1 MAPDLTTDLV
11 FIDALGAGGEYRTR
25 NREVI
30 ATTAGVP
37 VAELSLV
44 PPLYVSRTIGA
55 QRKATPLPVTAREA
69 ALKKAAAAF
78 ATAVIGGL
86 DFDAYVE
93 LAGRISGLPIAVTRA
108 GARGV
113 ADAVATAFDAVR
125 PAQPVGAVLDW
136 RDERT
141 RSGGAVRDDRTRR
154 SGAVRDDRTR
164 RSGAVWARRGEVF
177 AVHAAGNG
185 PGVHGLWPQ
194 ALALG
199 YRVAVRPSRREPLT
213 AHRLVNALRQSGFRP
228 EDVVYLPTDHG
239 GADEIIRLAD
249 IAMVYGGQDVVDKY
263 ADDPAV
269 VVNGPGRAKIL
280 ITADRDW
287 REYIDLVV
295 DSIANL
301 GGMACVNTTA
311 VLYEGD
317 PAPLARAI
325 ADRLATIEPLP
336 SEDDSA
342 ILPTQPVDKARAV
355 ANYLAGKA
363 AGATALLGADQVVA
377 ELGGGYA
384 ALRPAVHLLAEPG
397 SGQLADTLNVE
408 LPFPCVWVSPWTRDA
423 GPDPLRHSLVVTAI
437 TGDDALIDDLI
448 AEPTVT
454 NVYRGHHPTYFHA
467 PEIPH
472 DGFLA
477 DVLMRNKGFVRD

>member
-1 MAPDLTTDLV
+1 MEPEQPSVTADLV
-11 FIDALGAGGEYRTR
+11 CIDALGPGGEYRTR
-25 NREVI
+25 NREII

-37 VAELSLV
+37 VAELSMV

-55 QRKATPLPVTAREA
+55 QRKARPLPVAEREA
-69 ALKKAAAAF
+69 ALANAADIF

-86 DFDAYVE
+86 DFESYVR
-93 LAGRISGLPIAVTRA
+93 LASRISGLPIAVTRA

-125 PAQPVGAVLDW
+125 PARPTGAALDW
-136 RDERT
+136 REERT
-141 RSGGAVRDDRTRR
+141 RNGS
-154 SGAVRDDRTR
+154 
-164 RSGAVWARRGEVF
+164 AVWARRGEVF

-185 PGVHGLWPQ
+185 PGVHGRWPQ

-228 EDVVYLPTDHG
+228 EDAVYLPTDHG
-239 GADEIIRLAD
+239 GADEIIRSAD
-249 IAMVYGGQDVVDKY
+249 LAMVYGGQDVVDKY
-263 ADDPAV
+263 ANDPTV
-269 VVNGPGRAKIL
+269 VVNGPGRAKIV

-287 REYIDLVV
+287 RDYVDLVV

-317 PAPLARAI
+317 PAPLAQAI
-325 ADRLATIEPLP
+325 AERLATIQPLP
-336 SEDDSA
+336 TEDERA
-342 ILPTQPVDKARAV
+342 ILPAQPLDKARAL
-355 ANYLAGKA
+355 ANYLAIKA
-363 AGATALLGADQVVA
+363 AGTTPLLGADQVVA
-377 ELGGGYA
+377 PLGDGYA
-384 ALRPAVHLLAEPG
+384 ALRPAVHVLAEPG
-397 SGQLADTLNVE
+397 SGELSDKLNIE
-408 LPFPCVWVSPWTRDA
+408 LPFPCVWVSSWSRGA
-423 GPDPLRHSLVVTAI
+423 GAEPLRHSLVVTAI
-437 TGDDALIDDLI
+437 TGDEQLTDDLL

-454 NVYRGHHPTYFHA
+454 NVYCGHHPTFYAA

-477 DVLMRNKGFVRD
+477 DALMRNKGFVRD